1 MKKPASAG
9 FLLCFEEEQLLDLG
23 FFIHHMLASNGIEL
37 LDLHFLRHSA
47 LVLGR
52 GVEVTRT
59 RAGFQFDFFTHD
71 LFPYTFSPRARIS
84 ARTASMPFLSMV
96 RNAALVMRM
105 LIQRFSLS
113 TQNLRF
119 CRLGRKRRFVLL
131 FA

>member
-1 MKKPASAG
+1 M
-9 FLLCFEEEQLLDLG
+9 F
-23 FFIHHMLASNGIEL
+23 ASNGIKL
-37 LDLHFLRHSA
+37 LDFHFLGHGA

-52 GVEVTRT
+52 GIEMTRT
-59 RAGFQFDFFTHD
+59 GAGFQFDFFTHD
-71 LFPYTFSPRARIS
+71 LFPYTFSPRARMS
-84 ARTASMPFLSMV
+84 ARTASMPFLSLV

-105 LIQRFSLS
+105 LTQRFSLS